1 MNLAPVPLF
10 DARDGGPA
18 AHARA
23 RVAQTLAVRDA
34 CLGWVPAGGAL
45 ARIGDPLVRR
55 WMRRSASPYVQDIAD
70 IQARLGRSGAWTLH
84 GAYLFGCT
92 ALADEGAS
100 GPRLRRTLDWP
111 FPGLGRLAETV
122 WQRGP
127 TGEFL
132 NVTWPGFVG
141 VLTAM
146 APGRFAASINQAP
159 MPRRTSV
166 DALRWTDYA
175 RNALQ
180 PLWSRD
186 TWPPEHLLRHVFET
200 CATFDEARAL
210 LEQAPLA
217 RAVLFMLV
225 GTKADERV
233 VIEREETTF
242 RTRVADEAIA
252 NAWQD
257 ERDGWEPRVCGVGRP
272 VENNA
277 RRIAA
282 LSAWSG
288 RDTSSFDWVVP
299 PVLNAFTRLS
309 VDMSPSSGSLHVM
322 GWEPDA
328 AGGAMPVSAGSCGP
342 SAIDRC
348 A

>member
-1 MNLAPVPLF
+1 MNLAAVSLF
-10 DARDGGPA
+10 DARDGGPP
-18 AHARA
+18 AHAQA
-23 RVAQTLAVRDA
+23 RLDQALAVRDA
-34 CLGWVPAGGAL
+34 CLGWVPAGGML

-55 WMRRSASPYVQDIAD
+55 WMRRSASPYVQDIAA

-92 ALADEGAS
+92 ALADEGAT

-127 TGEFL
+127 AGEFL

-159 MPRRTSV
+159 MPRRTTA

-175 RNALQ
+175 RNAMR
-180 PLWSRD
+180 PLWSKD

-200 CATFDEARAL
+200 CATFEEARAS
-210 LEQAPLA
+210 LERAPLA
-217 RAVLFMLV
+217 RAALFVLV
-225 GTKADERV
+225 GTRAGERV

-257 ERDGWEPRVCGVGRP
+257 ARDGWEPRVCGVGRP
-272 VENNA
+272 AENNA

-282 LSAWSG
+282 LSAWAG
-288 RDTSSFDWVVP
+288 RDASVFAWVVP
-299 PVLNAFTRLS
+299 PVLNVFTRLS
-309 VDMSPSSGSLHVM
+309 VDMSPASGSLRVM

-328 AGGAMPVSAGSCGP
+328 SGGAAPVSAGGFSP
-342 SAIDRC
+342 SPG
-348 A
+348 